1 MEIPEVEF
9 IHALTFSAPGY
20 ENKEIT
26 VTSPYL
32 PILHKFISTHLN
44 SDAIDFIKSYHIDNL
59 PAEITDNMDETD
71 LIYYKLKSNKTRKS
85 YLIPSSNEII
95 EECGTLIC
103 NEISSCTEFGCV
115 ITMTD
120 LPIMYAITKLIS
132 TFELG
137 YIKDTQIVNDDLIK
151 SKEEAMELGGSV
163 RSYEGYFICDDA
175 LDDSHIYDTM
185 QSRLKKSKSDEIPF
199 TMEGYVSAFTQ
210 LLYDPREI

>member
-1 MEIPEVEF
+1 MEIPEIEF
-9 IHALTFSAPGY
+9 MHALTFSAPGY

-32 PILHKFISTHLN
+32 PVLHKFISTHLN
-44 SDAIDFIKSYHIDNL
+44 SDAMDFIKSYHIDNI
-59 PAEITDNMDETD
+59 PPEITDNMDETD
-71 LIYYKLKSNKTRKS
+71 LIYYTLKSNKTRKS

-95 EECGTLIC
+95 EECGKLIC
-103 NEISSCTEFGCV
+103 NEISSCAEFGCV

-120 LPIMYAITKLIS
+120 LPIMDVITKLIA

-137 YIKDTQIVNDDLIK
+137 YIKDTQIVDDDLIK
-151 SKEEAMELGGSV
+151 SKEEAIELHGAV
-163 RSYEGYFICDDA
+163 RTYEGYFICDDA
-175 LDDSHIYDTM
+175 LDDSYIYEAM
-185 QSRLKKSKSDEIPF
+185 QARLRKSKPDELPF